1 MKMNWFKNAPIRVK
15 LISIMTLTAML
26 ALLLATAAVV
36 INEYVTKKNDT
47 EKQLALIADIITWNS
62 SASLAFRD
70 TQTAQEM
77 LKGMNS
83 LPSLLSADLYDQAGN
98 EFASYQS
105 PKKSVSSWNSETIK
119 NLIAEPQTTKQ
130 PEDLLEYLTTKL
142 ELWYRQLFKLDNEN
156 APLPIYRQVVTYDDD
171 NVLHV
176 LKPILLDGEL
186 QGILHLADDQSEL
199 QALLNR
205 FYLIICL
212 IVIVTGLSILFISN
226 KLQQVFLSPLLDL
239 MEAMRTVT
247 HERNFTRRIK
257 QIGKDEFGEMA
268 TVYNAMLTEI
278 QQRDQELEQHRA
290 NLEQIVQT
298 RTAELR
304 HAMEAAQAA
313 SKAKSDFLA
322 TMSHEIRTPMNGV
335 LGMTELLLNT
345 HLDEKQSRLAETS
358 YRSAK
363 SLLGIINNILD
374 FSKIEAG
381 KLHLFTHEFNLR
393 QLLEETIQM
402 LADHAHRK
410 GVELLLNMPGDLNCM
425 VNADGERLRQVL
437 VNLLG
442 NAIKFTDSGEVQLK
456 VSLHKAQTEAGYHLL
471 FEVIDT
477 GPGILPE
484 KQEHIFDSFTQEDG
498 SITRRFG
505 GTGLG
510 LTISRQL
517 VSLMGGELKLSS
529 NPGKGS
535 CFYFSLRLPAG
546 VQAAI
551 VTPNIYALQD
561 VRILVVDDNA
571 TNRDIL
577 NSHLCQW
584 GMEVTSTDSGSRA
597 LKLLHDASAQ
607 QLRFAAAIIDWHMPY
622 MDGIALAKAI
632 QADALIPSLPMI
644 MLSSDC
650 VQMDQSQL
658 NRYGISYNLNKP
670 VFQQQLAECLLQLLT
685 EQPAVKIKPIA
696 NPVKQT
702 QLLSAWILLAEDNLV
717 NQEVAKG
724 FLEKLG
730 CRVQVTN
737 NGQEALEAALDH
749 RFDLIL
755 MDCHMPVL
763 DGFSAT
769 TQIRQHLKNGRQIP
783 IIALTADVQQG
794 IQEQCLAAGMND
806 YLSKPFTLE
815 QLQQILGRWLQSET
829 SSSYPALTQAP
840 SNATD
845 SLLNQATLEAL
856 RSIVDGQGVSLLEK
870 SIKLFLQTAPDHAEH
885 IRQSIANQQADELR
899 KAAHSLKSACANL
912 GARQLAACC
921 LELENAGREQALET
935 TPGVLENFEHDFHQ
949 ALAALK
955 DVLHNLADAVDT
967 VVNLPQAFVHVES
980 AARIMVVDDDAN
992 FRLITVDN
1000 LRAVGFEV
1008 YEAFSGNDALKK
1020 LKFQVIDLIMLDALM
1035 DDLDGFETCKAIR
1048 TDTNLA
1054 DIPII
1059 MSTGL
1064 DDIDSIN
1071 QAFRAGASDFVIKP
1085 LNYAL
1090 LIHHIRFLL
1099 RSSQNSTELRNS
1111 KLQLSAAQRI
1121 ARLGY
1126 WTWHVEENRFE
1137 ISAYLADLCG
1147 IELKE
1152 FSGKLD
1158 DFLALLHPEDRA
1170 KVEDAIF
1177 TALDG
1182 ENFKHIEFR
1191 LFKADGE
1198 AIVVSQETALL
1209 ADKILTGTV
1218 QDLSRQKA
1226 SERMIHQ
1233 LAYYDELTGLS
1244 SRAYYQAHIEHI
1256 IKSAKRHHKQFAFLY
1271 LDLDE
1276 FKYVND
1282 SFGHHVGDQFLQA
1295 VAQRINTV
1303 IRDVDLAVRLG
1314 GDEFCIIVDDI
1325 SDEFQAID
1333 VAERCLQEINQPLVL
1348 VGNRLKPRVS
1358 IGIAVY
1364 PKDGD
1369 SEHDLMKA
1377 ADSAM
1382 YAAKTAGKQRYAYYR
1397 PEMTALAIKRFQD
1410 EQWLREAFDKQQFV
1424 LHYQP
1429 QVNLLTGKIQGVEA
1443 LVRWQHP
1450 TRGFLGPNEF
1460 IGLAENLGLINKL
1473 GDWVLDTAC
1482 LQMMKWHREGLPLV
1496 QIAVNISSLH
1506 FRDAHLLDALTSTL
1520 SKSQLPAEYLELEV
1534 TESVMQTEGDMK
1546 IFADIKKLG
1555 MKISIDDFGT
1565 GYSSL
1570 ASLKDIPLDCL
1581 KIDRCFVQDVLYNTQ
1596 TPVLLGAII
1605 GISNAMGYK
1614 LVAEG
1619 VETIDQLLVMSGLG
1633 CHVIQGYY
1641 FSKPV
1646 PANELPA
1653 LFAKDYILQSSQLN
1667 RRALDK

>member
-1 MKMNWFKNAPIRVK
+1 MKIHWFNNAPIRVK

-26 ALLLATAAVV
+26 ALMLATAAVV

-47 EKQLALIADIITWNS
+47 EKQLGLIADIIAWNS
-62 SASLAFRD
+62 SATLTFSD
-70 TQTAQEM
+70 SQTAREM
-77 LKGMNS
+77 LKGIS
-83 LPSLLSADLYDQAGN
+83 SQSSVLSADLYDQSGN
-98 EFASYQS
+98 VFASYQS
-105 PKKSVSSWNSETIK
+105 PKNSVPNWNSEAIK
-119 NLIAEPQTTKQ
+119 NLIVRQPLAQPQ
-130 PEDLLEYLTTKL
+130 DLLEYLTKKL
-142 ELWYRQLFKLDNEN
+142 DLWYRHLLKKDTEN
-156 APLPIYRQVVTYDDD
+156 AHLQSYRQVVIYDDQ

-205 FYLIICL
+205 FYLIISL
-212 IVIVTGLSILFISN
+212 IMLFTGLSILFIST

-239 MEAMRTVT
+239 MEAMRTVA
-247 HERNFTRRIK
+247 HEKNFTRRISH
-257 QIGKDEFGEMA
+257 IGKDEFGEMA
-268 TVYNAMLTEI
+268 SVYNTMLSEI
-278 QQRDQELEQHRA
+278 QQRDQELMQHRV
-290 NLEQIVQT
+290 NLEQTVET

-313 SKAKSDFLA
+313 SKAKSEFLA

-345 HLDEKQSRLAETS
+345 RLDEKQSRLAETS

-363 SLLGIINNILD
+363 SLLSIINNILD

-381 KLHLFTHEFNLR
+381 KLQLFAQEFDLR
-393 QLLEETIQM
+393 SLLEETTLM
-402 LADHAHRK
+402 LADHANRK
-410 GVELLLNMPGDLNCM
+410 GVELILNMPGDLDCI
-425 VNADGERLRQVL
+425 VNGDGERLRQVL
-437 VNLLG
+437 INLLG

-456 VSLHKAQTEAGYHLL
+456 VGLHPQKKAGEYHLL
-471 FEVIDT
+471 FEVVDT
-477 GPGILPE
+477 GPGIAPE
-484 KQEHIFDSFTQEDG
+484 QQETIFESFTQQDG

-517 VSLMGGELKLSS
+517 VELMGGELKLSS
-529 NPGKGS
+529 VLGQGS
-535 CFYFSLRLPAG
+535 RFYFSLSLPAG
-546 VQAAI
+546 TQTAMAEMH
-551 VTPNIYALQD
+551 NLQGL
-561 VRILVVDDNA
+561 RILVVDDNA
-571 TNRDIL
+571 TNREIL
-577 NSHLCQW
+577 NSQLRQW
-584 GMEVTSTDSGSRA
+584 GAEVTSADSGPRA
-597 LKLLHDASAQ
+597 LKLLHDASSQ
-607 QLRFAAAIIDWHMPY
+607 HLRFSAAVIDWHMPY
-622 MDGIALAKAI
+622 MDGIALARLI

-644 MLSSDC
+644 MLSSDS
-650 VQMDQSQL
+650 VQLDQTQL
-658 NRYGISYNLNKP
+658 NHYGISYNLNKP
-670 VFQQQLAECLLQLLT
+670 VFQQKLAECLMQLLT
-685 EQPAVKIKPIA
+685 EQPVEKTKPLA
-696 NPVKQT
+696 DKVKQT
-702 QLLSAWILLAEDNLV
+702 QSLSARILLAEDNLV
-717 NQEVAKG
+717 NQAVAKG
-724 FLEKLG
+724 FLENLG
-730 CRVQVTN
+730 YRVQIAN
-737 NGQEALEAALDH
+737 HGQEALDAVVKQS
-749 RFDLIL
+749 FDLVL

-769 TQIRQHLKNGRQIP
+769 TQIRQYLKNANRIP
-783 IIALTADVQQG
+783 IIALTADVQLG
-794 IQEQCLAAGMND
+794 IQDQCLAAGMDD
-806 YLSKPFTLE
+806 YLSKPFTQE
-815 QLQQILGRWLQSET
+815 QLQKKLERWLQPKVSQV
-829 SSSYPALTQAP
+829 YPASTTA
-840 SNATD
+840 ATYSGITVLD
-845 SLLNQATLEAL
+845 QPTLAAL
-856 RSIVDGQGVSLLEK
+856 ESIVDDNGQSLLEK
-870 SIKLFLQTAPDHAEH
+870 SIKLYLQAAANQAEQ
-885 IRQSIANQQADELR
+885 IRQAVTDQQPDALR
-899 KAAHSLKSACANL
+899 KVAHSLKSASANL
-912 GARQLAACC
+912 GAKQLAASC
-921 LELENAGREQALET
+921 LALENAGREQALET
-935 TPGVLENFEHDFHQ
+935 TPGLLADFERDFHQ

-955 DVLHNLADAVDT
+955 DVLYHPAETSHKAAK
-967 VVNLPQAFVHVES
+967 LPQIVAHGEPS
-980 AARIMVVDDDAN
+980 MRILVVDDDPN
-992 FRLITVDN
+992 FRLITIDN
-1000 LRAVGFEV
+1000 LHAVGFEV

-1020 LKFQVIDLIMLDALM
+1020 LKFQPVDLIMLDALM
-1035 DDLDGFETCKAIR
+1035 DDLDGFETCKALR
-1048 TDTNLA
+1048 ADANLA

-1064 DDIDSIN
+1064 DDINSIN
-1071 QAFRAGASDFVIKP
+1071 QAFKAGASDFVIKP
-1085 LNYAL
+1085 LNYTL

-1099 RSSQNSTELRNS
+1099 RNSQNSAELRNS

-1126 WTWHVEENRFE
+1126 WTWYVEHNRFE
-1137 ISAYLADLCG
+1137 LSAYLAELCG
-1147 IELKE
+1147 IDLKD

-1158 DFLALLHPEDRA
+1158 DFIALLHPEDRA
-1170 KVEDAIF
+1170 QVEA
-1177 TALDG
+1177 AVYAGLEG
-1182 ENFKHIEFR
+1182 ENFEHIEFR
-1191 LFKADGE
+1191 MLKGGE
-1198 AIVVSQETALL
+1198 DVIVVSQETALL

-1244 SRAYYQAHIEHI
+1244 SRAYYQANIEHI

-1358 IGIAVY
+1358 VGIAVY

-1369 SEHDLMKA
+1369 NEHDLMKA

-1424 LHYQP
+1424 LYYQP
-1429 QVNLLTGKIQGVEA
+1429 QINLLTGKIHAVEA

-1450 TRGFLGPNEF
+1450 VRGLIGPHEF

-1473 GDWVLDTAC
+1473 GEWVLDAAC
-1482 LQMMKWHREGLPLV
+1482 QQMMIWHHEGLPLV
-1496 QIAVNISSLH
+1496 QIAINISSLH
-1506 FRDAHLLDALTSTL
+1506 FRDAHLLNTLRSTL
-1520 SKSQLPAEYLELEV
+1520 SKSLLPAEYLELEV
-1534 TESVMQTEGDMK
+1534 TESVMQTKGDMK
-1546 IFADIKKLG
+1546 IFTDIKQLG
-1555 MKISIDDFGT
+1555 VKIAIDDFGT

-1581 KIDRCFVQDVLYNTQ
+1581 KIDRSFVQDVLYNTQ
-1596 TPVLLGAII
+1596 TPILLGTII
-1605 GISNAMGYK
+1605 SLSNAMGYK

-1619 VETIDQLLVMSGLG
+1619 VETVDQLLVMSGLG

-1646 PANELPA
+1646 PADAMPT
-1653 LFAKDYILQSSQLN
+1653 LFAKDYILG
-1667 RRALDK
+1667 AM

>member
-1 MKMNWFKNAPIRVK
+1 
-15 LISIMTLTAML
+15 MTLTAMI
-26 ALLLATAAVV
+26 ALMLATAAVV

-47 EKQLALIADIITWNS
+47 ERQLGLIADIIAWNS
-62 SASLAFRD
+62 SATLTFND

-77 LKGMNS
+77 LKGIS
-83 LPSLLSADLYDQAGN
+83 SQSSVLSADLYDRSGN
-98 EFASYQS
+98 AFASYQS
-105 PKKSVSSWNSETIK
+105 PKNSAPNWDGETIK
-119 NLIAEPQTTKQ
+119 NLIIVQQSAAETQ
-130 PEDLLEYLTTKL
+130 DFLDYLTTKL
-142 ELWYRQLFKLDNEN
+142 GFWYRQVFKIDTEN
-156 APLPIYRQVVTYDDD
+156 AQLPFYRQVITYDAE

-205 FYLIICL
+205 FYLIISL
-212 IVIVTGLSILFISN
+212 IVVFTGLAILFIST

-247 HERNFTRRIK
+247 HEKNFTRRIT

-268 TVYNAMLTEI
+268 SVYNAMLSEI
-278 QQRDQELEQHRA
+278 QQRDQELVQHRT
-290 NLEQIVQT
+290 NLEQTVEL

-304 HAMEAAQAA
+304 HAMEGAQAA
-313 SKAKSDFLA
+313 SKAKSEFLA

-335 LGMTELLLNT
+335 MGMTELLLNT
-345 HLDEKQSRLAETS
+345 NLDEKQSRLAETS
-358 YRSAK
+358 YRSGK
-363 SLLGIINNILD
+363 SLLSIINNILD

-381 KLHLFTHEFNLR
+381 KLQLFAQEFDLR
-393 QLLEETIQM
+393 PLLEETTQM
-402 LADHAHRK
+402 LADNAHRK
-410 GVELLLNMPGDLNCM
+410 GVELILNMPADLHCI
-425 VNADGERLRQVL
+425 VNGDGERLRQVL
-437 VNLLG
+437 INLLG

-456 VSLHKAQTEAGYHLL
+456 VGLQNTQTAGEYHLL

-477 GPGILPE
+477 GPGIALE
-484 KQEHIFDSFTQEDG
+484 QQEAIFESFTQQDG

-517 VSLMGGELKLSS
+517 VELMGGELKLSS
-529 NPGKGS
+529 VPGQGS
-535 CFYFSLRLPAG
+535 RFYFSLCLPAG
-546 VQAAI
+546 TQTVMNDRH
-551 VTPNIYALQD
+551 TLQGL
-561 VRILVVDDNA
+561 RILVVDDNA
-571 TNRDIL
+571 TNREIL
-577 NSHLCQW
+577 TGQLHQW
-584 GMEVTSTDSGSRA
+584 GAEVTCADSGPRA
-597 LKLLHDASAQ
+597 LKLLHDAAMQ
-607 QLRFAAAIIDWHMPY
+607 HLRFSAAVIDWHMPY
-622 MDGIALAKAI
+622 MDGIALARAI

-644 MLSSDC
+644 MLSSDS
-650 VQMDQSQL
+650 VQVDQSQL

-670 VFQQQLAECLLQLLT
+670 VFQQKLAECLMQLLT
-685 EQPAVKIKPIA
+685 EQPIAKAKPVA
-696 NPVKQT
+696 DPVKPPPS
-702 QLLSAWILLAEDNLV
+702 LSARILLAEDNLV

-724 FLEKLG
+724 FLENLG
-730 CRVQVTN
+730 YRVKIAN
-737 NGQEALEAALDH
+737 HGQEAVEAALAQ

-769 TQIRQHLKNGRQIP
+769 TQIRQHLQNGQRMP

-794 IQEQCLAAGMND
+794 IQDQCFAAGMDD
-806 YLSKPFTLE
+806 YLSKPFTQE
-815 QLQQILGRWLQSET
+815 QLQQTVGRWLQPDVSQVYLPSRPVAT
-829 SSSYPALTQAP
+829 NSGTGLLDQA
-840 SNATD
+840 
-845 SLLNQATLEAL
+845 SLDAL
-856 RSIVDGQGVSLLEK
+856 RSIVDAKGVSLLEK
-870 SIKLFLQTAPDHAEH
+870 SIKLYLQTAADQAEQ
-885 IRQSIANQQADELR
+885 IRQAVTDQQADALR
-899 KAAHSLKSACANL
+899 KAAHSLKSASANL
-912 GARQLAACC
+912 GTKQLAASC
-921 LELENAGREQALET
+921 LALENAGREQALGT
-935 TPGVLENFEHDFHQ
+935 TPGLLEDFEREFHQ

-955 DVLHNLADAVDT
+955 DVLHNPAEATDTAVSQPHIVAHGEHT
-967 VVNLPQAFVHVES
+967 P
-980 AARIMVVDDDAN
+980 RILVVDDDPN

-1000 LRAVGFEV
+1000 LQAVGFEV
-1008 YEAFSGNDALKK
+1008 FEAFSGNDALQK
-1020 LKFQVIDLIMLDALM
+1020 LKCQPVDLIMLDALM
-1035 DDLDGFETCKAIR
+1035 DDLDGFETCKALR
-1048 TDTNLA
+1048 ADANLA

-1071 QAFRAGASDFVIKP
+1071 QAFKAGASDFVIKP

-1099 RSSQNSTELRNS
+1099 RNSQNSAELRSS

-1126 WTWHVEENRFE
+1126 WTWYVEQNRFE
-1137 ISAYLADLCG
+1137 LSAYLAELCG
-1147 IELKE
+1147 IELKD
-1152 FSGKLD
+1152 FAGKLD
-1158 DFLALLHPEDRA
+1158 DFLALVHPEDRA
-1170 KVEDAIF
+1170 QVEA
-1177 TALDG
+1177 AVYAGLEG
-1182 ENFKHIEFR
+1182 GNFEHIEFR
-1191 LFKADGE
+1191 LFKGGE
-1198 AIVVSQETALL
+1198 EDMVVSQEIALL

-1314 GDEFCIIVDDI
+1314 GDEFCVLVDDI
-1325 SDEFQAID
+1325 SDEFQAIE

-1348 VGNRLKPRVS
+1348 AGNRLKPRVS
-1358 IGIAVY
+1358 VGIAVY

-1369 SEHDLMKA
+1369 NEHDLMKA

-1410 EQWLREAFDKQQFV
+1410 EQWLREAFDNQQFV
-1424 LHYQP
+1424 VHYQP
-1429 QVNLLTGKIQGVEA
+1429 QINLLTGKIQGVEA

-1450 TRGFLGPNEF
+1450 VRGLVGPHEF
-1460 IGLAENLGLINKL
+1460 IGLSESLGLINRL
-1473 GDWVLDTAC
+1473 GEWVLDAAC
-1482 LQMMKWHREGLPLV
+1482 QQIMTWHREGLPLV
-1496 QIAVNISSLH
+1496 QVAVNISSLH
-1506 FRDAHLLDALTSTL
+1506 FRDVHLLDALSRTL
-1520 SKSQLPAEYLELEV
+1520 SKSRLPAEYLELEV

-1546 IFADIKKLG
+1546 IFADIKQLG
-1555 MKISIDDFGT
+1555 VKIAIDDFGT

-1596 TPVLLGAII
+1596 TPILLGTII
-1605 GISNAMGYK
+1605 SLSNAMGYK

-1653 LFAKDYILQSSQLN
+1653 LFAKDYILQASLLN
-1667 RRALDK
+1667 RRALDN

>member
-1 MKMNWFKNAPIRVK
+1 MSRV
-15 LISIMTLTAML
+15 
-26 ALLLATAAVV
+26 
-36 INEYVTKKNDT
+36 
-47 EKQLALIADIITWNS
+47 
-62 SASLAFRD
+62 R
-70 TQTAQEM
+70 
-77 LKGMNS
+77 
-83 LPSLLSADLYDQAGN
+83 
-98 EFASYQS
+98 
-105 PKKSVSSWNSETIK
+105 
-119 NLIAEPQTTKQ
+119 
-130 PEDLLEYLTTKL
+130 
-142 ELWYRQLFKLDNEN
+142 
-156 APLPIYRQVVTYDDD
+156 
-171 NVLHV
+171 
-176 LKPILLDGEL
+176 
-186 QGILHLADDQSEL
+186 
-199 QALLNR
+199 
-205 FYLIICL
+205 
-212 IVIVTGLSILFISN
+212 
-226 KLQQVFLSPLLDL
+226 
-239 MEAMRTVT
+239 
-247 HERNFTRRIK
+247 
-257 QIGKDEFGEMA
+257 
-268 TVYNAMLTEI
+268 
-278 QQRDQELEQHRA
+278 
-290 NLEQIVQT
+290 T
-298 RTAELR
+298 RTHGSVGRRRLR
-304 HAMEAAQAA
+304 PP
-313 SKAKSDFLA
+313 L
-322 TMSHEIRTPMNGV
+322 T
-335 LGMTELLLNT
+335 
-345 HLDEKQSRLAETS
+345 
-358 YRSAK
+358 
-363 SLLGIINNILD
+363 
-374 FSKIEAG
+374 
-381 KLHLFTHEFNLR
+381 
-393 QLLEETIQM
+393 
-402 LADHAHRK
+402 
-410 GVELLLNMPGDLNCM
+410 
-425 VNADGERLRQVL
+425 RLRQVL

-456 VSLHKAQTEAGYHLL
+456 VSLQNAETEAGYHLL

-477 GPGILPE
+477 GPGIVPE

-498 SITRRFG
+498 SVTRRFE

-517 VSLMGGELKLSS
+517 VELMGGKLKLSS
-529 NPGKGS
+529 TPGKGS
-535 CFYFSLRLPAG
+535 CFYFDVRLPAG
-546 VQAAI
+546 VQTANASA
-551 VTPNIYALQD
+551 NIYALQG

-571 TNRDIL
+571 TNREIL
-577 NSHLCQW
+577 IGQLRQW
-584 GMEVTSTDSGSRA
+584 GVEVTAADSGPRA

-650 VQMDQSQL
+650 VQIDQSQL

-670 VFQQQLAECLLQLLT
+670 VFQHQLAECLLQLLT
-685 EQPAVKIKPIA
+685 EQPIVNIKPIA
-696 NPVKQT
+696 NPVEQT
-702 QLLSAWILLAEDNLV
+702 QLLSAWILLAEDNPV

-737 NGQEALEAALDH
+737 NGQEALDAALDQ

-769 TQIRQHLKNGRQIP
+769 TQIRQYLQNGKHIP

-794 IQEQCLAAGMND
+794 IQDQCLAAGMDD

-815 QLQQILGRWLQSET
+815 QLQQILGRWLQPET
-829 SSSYPALTQAP
+829 SGVYPAIKQAP
-840 SNATD
+840 TNTRVSQLD
-845 SLLNQATLEAL
+845 QATLEAL
-856 RSIVDGQGVSLLEK
+856 RSIVDGKGVSLLEK
-870 SIKLFLQTAPDHAEH
+870 SIKLYLQTAADQAEL
-885 IRQSIANQQADELR
+885 IRQAVTHQQANELR
-899 KAAHSLKSACANL
+899 KAAHSFKSASANL
-912 GARQLAACC
+912 GARQLAASC
-921 LELENAGREQALET
+921 LALENAGRKQALST
-935 TPGVLENFEHDFHQ
+935 TPGLLENFERDLHH

-955 DVLHNLADAVDT
+955 DVLHNFADAVDSA
-967 VVNLPQAFVHVES
+967 VNLSQAVAHGEP
-980 AARIMVVDDDAN
+980 AARILVVDDDPN

-1008 YEAFSGNDALKK
+1008 YEASSGNDALKK
-1020 LKFQVIDLIMLDALM
+1020 LKFQAIDLIMLDALM
-1035 DDLDGFETCKAIR
+1035 DDLDGFQTCKAVR
-1048 TDTNLA
+1048 ADATLA

-1071 QAFRAGASDFVIKP
+1071 QAFKAGASDFVIKP

-1099 RSSQNSTELRNS
+1099 RNYQNNAELRTS
-1111 KLQLSAAQRI
+1111 KLQLLAAQRI

-1126 WTWHVEENRFE
+1126 WTWSVEQNHFE
-1137 ISAYLADLCG
+1137 LSAYLAELCG
-1147 IELKE
+1147 IELND

-1158 DFLALLHPEDRA
+1158 DFVALVHPEDRA
-1170 KVEDAIF
+1170 QVEDAIY

-1182 ENFKHIEFR
+1182 ENFQHIEFR
-1191 LFKADGE
+1191 LLNASKE

-1209 ADKILTGTV
+1209 ADKIVTGTV

-1244 SRAYYQAHIEHI
+1244 SRAYYQAQIEHI

-1314 GDEFCIIVDDI
+1314 GDEFCVLVDDI

-1333 VAERCLQEINQPLVL
+1333 VAERCLHEINQPLVL
-1348 VGNRLKPRVS
+1348 AGNRLKPRVS
-1358 IGIAVY
+1358 VGIAIY

-1369 SEHDLMKA
+1369 NEHDLMKA

-1397 PEMTALAIKRFQD
+1397 PEMTALSIKRFQD
-1410 EQWLREAFDKQQFV
+1410 EQWLREALDNQQFV

-1429 QVNLLTGKIQGVEA
+1429 QVNLLTGTIQGVEA

-1450 TRGFLGPNEF
+1450 VRGLVGPQEF
-1460 IGLAENLGLINKL
+1460 IGLAESLGLIIKL
-1473 GDWVLDTAC
+1473 GEWVLDTAC
-1482 LQMMKWHREGLPLV
+1482 EQMMQWHREGLPLV

-1506 FRDAHLLDALTSTL
+1506 FRDFHLLDALNRSL
-1520 SKSQLPAEYLELEV
+1520 SKSLLPAEYLELEV
-1534 TESVMQTEGDMK
+1534 TESVMQTQGDMQ
-1546 IFADIKKLG
+1546 IFHNIKKLG
-1555 MKISIDDFGT
+1555 VKIAIDDFGT

-1596 TPVLLGAII
+1596 TPILLGTII
-1605 GISNAMGYK
+1605 SLSNAMGYK

-1619 VETIDQLLVMSGLG
+1619 VETIEQLLVMSGLG

-1641 FSKPV
+1641 FSKPL
-1646 PANELPA
+1646 PALELPA
-1653 LFAKDYILQSSQLN
+1653 LFEQDYTLQTASLN
-1667 RRALDK
+1667 RRVGDS